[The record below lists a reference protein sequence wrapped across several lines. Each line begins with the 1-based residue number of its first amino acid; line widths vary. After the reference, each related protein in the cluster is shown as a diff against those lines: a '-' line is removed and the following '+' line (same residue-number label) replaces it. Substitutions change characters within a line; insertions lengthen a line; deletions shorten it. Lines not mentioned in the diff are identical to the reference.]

1 MYWSDLQNEIS
12 YLKICRRRY
21 LDSKGTLN
29 VILCKIIT
37 QQKSL
42 TAGIFCKY
50 PICNILLKNDKSST
64 AGIII
69 KKNPRNMRTCNICT
83 IDLQNIRGTF

>member
-1 MYWSDLQNEIS
+1 MQNNYSTKKFNSGYFLQVP
-12 YLKICRRRY
+12 YLQY
-21 LDSKGTLN
+21 F
-29 VILCKIIT
+29 
-37 QQKSL
+37 
-42 TAGIFCKY
+42 A
-50 PICNILLKNDKSST
+50 KNDKSST